1 MYSSSRNNNNKLSNE
16 RRKKKKKKK
25 KKRSKALIVL
35 VHTKLSC
42 NLYQLSHGT
51 NRARLARVLVP
62 DNSFRNTLRLYL
74 GRTKLLQLG
83 QSDEA
88 ALEIKRHV
96 RRRHVPRCSA
106 DIVEQACQRPRFEKR
121 ARLPV
126 WQVLRDNLV
135 TWFAVLL
142 VSFWIRGRVKW

>member
-1 MYSSSRNNNNKLSNE
+1 MLSLRFKLVEMCVSSSRNNNKLFNE
-16 RRKKKKKKK
+16 KRKRKE
-25 KKRSKALIVL
+25 KRSKAVIVL
-35 VHTKLSC
+35 GHTKLGC

-51 NRARLARVLVP
+51 NRACLARILVP
-62 DNSFRNTLRLYL
+62 DNSFSNALCLYL
-74 GRTKLLQLG
+74 WCTKLLQLG

-96 RRRHVPRCSA
+96 RRRHILRCSA

-126 WQVLRDNLV
+126 GQVLRDNLV
-135 TWFAVLL
+135 T
-142 VSFWIRGRVKW
+142 

>member
-1 MYSSSRNNNNKLSNE
+1 MLSLSFKLVKMYSSFRNNNKLFKGKK
-16 RRKKKKKKK
+16 RKE
-25 KKRSKALIVL
+25 KRSKAVIVL
-35 VHTKLSC
+35 GHTKLSC
-42 NLYQLSHGT
+42 NLNQLSHGT

-74 GRTKLLQLG
+74 WRTKLLQLG
-83 QSDEA
+83 QRDEA

-126 WQVLRDNLV
+126 GQVLRDNLV
-135 TWFAVLL
+135 T
-142 VSFWIRGRVKW
+142 

>member
-1 MYSSSRNNNNKLSNE
+1 
-16 RRKKKKKKK
+16 
-25 KKRSKALIVL
+25 
-35 VHTKLSC
+35 
-42 NLYQLSHGT
+42 
-51 NRARLARVLVP
+51 VP
-62 DNSFRNTLRLYL
+62 DNRFRNALRLYL

-126 WQVLRDNLV
+126 GQVLRDNLV
-135 TWFAVLL
+135 TWFAVC
-142 VSFWIRGRVKW
+142 VSFSLNRGGRVKWRFAVVGTGRKGAVLLLEPDEIRWSAYRRRKLGDCGCTSL